1 MKQPTDTDNNTPVRV
16 PWGPVAAIL
25 VSIGVYFGGFGGSIL
40 GTLLVTAY
48 AVLQGLSANQITDW
62 ITNSALIQFFLILS
76 FQTVSLLLLYAFL
89 RSRKA
94 GFRELGFR
102 RPKVGDVGY
111 ALVGFGLYLPV
122 YIAVVV
128 GLTRLIPGLDVE
140 QEQQIGF
147 ENVAGAP
154 ELALVFVSL
163 VILPPLVEEILAR
176 GFLYSGLR
184 AQLPKIH
191 AALITS
197 LLFAAAHL
205 QFGSGAPLLWVA
217 AIDTFIL
224 SMVLVYLRELTG
236 SLWASI
242 GLHALKNGIAFLALF
257 VFHLA

>member
-25 VSIGVYFGGFGGSIL
+25 VSIGVYFGGQIL
-40 GTLLVTAY
+40 GALVVTAY
-48 AVLQGLSANQITDW
+48 PVLKGWSASQITGW
-62 ITNSALIQFFLILS
+62 ITGSAFIQFLLILS
-76 FQTVSLLLLYAFL
+76 IAIVSLLLLYAFL
-89 RSRKA
+89 RSRKS
-94 GFRELGFR
+94 GFKALGLR

-128 GLTRLIPGLDVE
+128 GLTKLIPGLNVE

-147 ENVAGAP
+147 ENVAGTP
-154 ELALVFVSL
+154 ELALVFASL
-163 VILPPLVEEILAR
+163 VILPPLVEEILVR

-197 LLFAAAHL
+197 LLFAVAHL